1 MLTPGLK
8 KTKADGAETPRAK
21 NLWPGGKVVR
31 EKAGGKQ
38 LVWGEGIYVRR
49 SESIS
54 QCSQMDIA
62 SLQGMGAG
70 AAISGRWI
78 RNELKISEVF
88 EPL

>member
-1 MLTPGLK
+1 M
-8 KTKADGAETPRAK
+8 
-21 NLWPGGKVVR
+21 VR

-38 LVWGEGIYVRR
+38 LVWGEGRYVRR

-54 QCSQMDIA
+54 QCSQMDKA
-62 SLQGMGAG
+62 SLQGLEGGG